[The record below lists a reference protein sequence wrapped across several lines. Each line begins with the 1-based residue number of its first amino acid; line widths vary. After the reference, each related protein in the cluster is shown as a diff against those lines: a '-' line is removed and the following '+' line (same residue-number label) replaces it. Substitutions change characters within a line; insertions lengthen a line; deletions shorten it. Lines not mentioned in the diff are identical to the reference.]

1 MEAPIERL
9 PPELLAMSFERLT
22 FDYLW
27 MLPAQRALCAMTC
40 KRWQA
45 LTNTLWPEFRTT
57 LDNLLCWAALQGN
70 LSLMKAAKGWGA
82 QPSRQA
88 LLFAAEGGNVACLKL
103 LKNWGEFNKE
113 DFCLVL
119 RDAAYAGHIECL
131 KLAKEWGAT
140 TFDVGIWFAAEGG
153 HANCMKITRLLK
165 QWKAEA

>member
-1 MEAPIERL
+1 ML
-9 PPELLAMSFERLT
+9 GGLT
-22 FDYLW
+22 
-27 MLPAQRALCAMTC
+27 R
-40 KRWQA
+40 KSV
-45 LTNTLWPEFRTT
+45 
-57 LDNLLCWAALQGN
+57 LDESSEGV
-70 LSLMKAAKGWGA
+70 G
-82 QPSRQA
+82 QA
-88 LLFAAEGGNVACLKL
+88 LLFAAEGGNGACLKL

-119 RDAAYAGHIECL
+119 KDAAYAGHIECL